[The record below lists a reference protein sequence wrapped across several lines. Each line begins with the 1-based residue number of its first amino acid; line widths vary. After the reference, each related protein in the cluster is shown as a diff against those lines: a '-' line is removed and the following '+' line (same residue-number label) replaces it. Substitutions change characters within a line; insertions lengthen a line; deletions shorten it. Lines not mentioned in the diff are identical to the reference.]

1 MSGQIPSFITGANA
15 KIKINNMTMA
25 YAQDVS
31 YSVDVA
37 TIPVE
42 TIGRYE
48 VVTNEPISYYVS
60 GTLSVIRYTKAASG
74 GVTATAISS
83 TAGTADNGNSINNW
97 VDNTSGNIGD
107 HFNPG
112 NLLSSKTFDL
122 EIFSRLPGDTT
133 NTAESGNTPAST
145 NVESIIKIRDCRLT
159 RKTGNVTKRG
169 LIVDQFAFSA
179 VLIDHDDNTPVGASN
194 GDKDLQ

>member
-1 MSGQIPSFITGANA
+1 MAGKIPSFITGANA

-74 GVTATAISS
+74 TPGAGGS
-83 TAGTADNGNSINNW
+83 TDGTKDNGNSINNW
-97 VDNTSGNIGD
+97 VDTTSGNIGD
-107 HFNPG
+107 HFNPA
-112 NLLSSKTFDL
+112 NLLASKTFDL
-122 EIFSRLPGDTT
+122 EIFSRIQGDKTPVAAA
-133 NTAESGNTPAST
+133 NGNEAST

-179 VLIDHDDNTPVGASN
+179 VLIDHDDDTAVGVSN
-194 GDKDLQ
+194 SDKDLE

>member
-1 MSGQIPSFITGANA
+1 MAGQVPSFITGANA
-15 KIKINNMTMA
+15 KIKLGSMTMA

-60 GTLSVIRYTKAASG
+60 GTLSVIRYTKSG
-74 GVTATAISS
+74 
-83 TAGTADNGNSINNW
+83 AGLAGLPGTNQNVGNSVNNW
-97 VDNTSGNIGD
+97 VDSTTGD
-107 HFNPG
+107 SVVGHQFDPSKIV
-112 NLLSSKTFDL
+112 SSKTFDL
-122 EIFSRLPGDTT
+122 EIFSKLPGDVGGT
-133 NTAESGNTPAST
+133 NAS
-145 NVESIIKIRDCRLT
+145 ESIVKIRDCRLT
-159 RKTGNVTKRG
+159 RKGGSVTKRG

-179 VLIDHDDNTPVGASN
+179 VLIDHDDENPVSTS
-194 GDKDLQ
+194 GDKDLNG

>member
-1 MSGQIPSFITGANA
+1 MAGQIPSFITGANA
-15 KIKINNMTMA
+15 KIKINNVTMA

-60 GTLSVIRYTKAASG
+60 GTLSVIRYTKAASTVSG
-74 GVTATAISS
+74 KNTPTNGK
-83 TAGTADNGNSINNW
+83 DNGNSINNW
-97 VDNTSGNIGD
+97 MDSAASTAGNMGH
-107 HFNPG
+107 HFDPK
-112 NLLSSKTFDL
+112 NLVSSKTFDL
-122 EIFSRLPGDTT
+122 EIFSKLPSDTAT
-133 NTAESGNTPAST
+133 TETDGKTVTAT
-145 NVESIIKIRDCRLT
+145 ESIVKIRDCRLT
-159 RKTGNVTKRG
+159 RKSGAVTKRG

-179 VLIDHDDNTPVGASN
+179 VLMNHDDDTAVGTS
-194 GDKDLQ
+194 GDDDLK